1 MKPILG
7 IAVFAM
13 FCTTAGAQLRLTD
26 GTYTVVK
33 EVRSGKP
40 TWTVIYSGHSAS
52 AYGSESPRLKYTL
65 QFSENCRFKSPEE
78 YDCDHP
84 LIVGEIFGNHHFQP
98 SGSLSGTMVSLDD
111 DLGELTLIEFK
122 GEGRSRDIRHYYK
135 ILRVETMSGDLVTTP
150 AETKQSQPSVKD
162 TSDVEQRSSSQRATV
177 RKDIPAIAKAANGAI
192 VTIVMANDDKP
203 IALGTGFLVG
213 SGGVIVTNYHVIQ
226 RGNSAAIKFPDGTVV
241 PVDGVLA
248 ADKVRDLAIVK
259 VHGKTFHTLTLG
271 NSDDVQVGEEV
282 VAIGNPLSLEST
294 VSNGIVSGVRT
305 DKEAGGEFLQITAPI
320 THGSSGGPLFN
331 MTGEVVGVTTLG
343 IEGAGNL
350 NFAIPV
356 NDAKRLLETYSS
368 KIKDFPNEPEPTK
381 SVKRAGA
388 EDAPPSAS
396 DAAGN
401 STSIARSYYQQ
412 LFDAGG
418 FSKGVPNAVCFSD
431 DPHSGTFF
439 TFVAYAY
446 DKDYYDAQAK
456 VQALHPVPT
465 DPDIATPEMM
475 TQFDIMAK
483 VQKTAPYV
491 SFLMKVWLES
501 FSPNVQQFFRS
512 GGRLLEEDIYDKGVK
527 TNTLEYRWDGS
538 SWFIS
543 VSPID
548 PKAYSRTSKI
558 LRMSIEP
565 TTMRYVE
572 STTVTMTVGWGD
584 VAASETNQY
593 GPWAGA
599 CEKVP
604 NPK

>member
-1 MKPILG
+1 M
-7 IAVFAM
+7 
-13 FCTTAGAQLRLTD
+13 
-26 GTYTVVK
+26 
-33 EVRSGKP
+33 
-40 TWTVIYSGHSAS
+40 
-52 AYGSESPRLKYTL
+52 
-65 QFSENCRFKSPEE
+65 
-78 YDCDHP
+78 
-84 LIVGEIFGNHHFQP
+84 
-98 SGSLSGTMVSLDD
+98 
-111 DLGELTLIEFK
+111 
-122 GEGRSRDIRHYYK
+122 
-135 ILRVETMSGDLVTTP
+135 
-150 AETKQSQPSVKD
+150 
-162 TSDVEQRSSSQRATV
+162 
-177 RKDIPAIAKAANGAI
+177 
-192 VTIVMANDDKP
+192 
-203 IALGTGFLVG
+203 
-213 SGGVIVTNYHVIQ
+213 TNYHVIQ
-226 RGNSAAIKFPDGTVV
+226 EGNVAVVKFSDGTAL

-248 ADKVRDLAIVK
+248 ADKVRDLAVIK
-259 VHGKTFHTLTLG
+259 YTAKLFERSLWAIPITFKSGKKSLQ
-271 NSDDVQVGEEV
+271 S
-282 VAIGNPLSLEST
+282 AIHCSLEST

-305 DKEAGGEFLQITAPI
+305 DEEAGGEFLQITAPI
-320 THGSSGGPLFN
+320 SHGSSGGPLFN

-483 VQKTAPYV
+483 FRKLRRT
-491 SFLMKVWLES
+491 FL
-501 FSPNVQQFFRS
+501 FS
-512 GGRLLEEDIYDKGVK
+512 
-527 TNTLEYRWDGS
+527 
-538 SWFIS
+538 
-543 VSPID
+543 
-548 PKAYSRTSKI
+548 
-558 LRMSIEP
+558 
-565 TTMRYVE
+565 
-572 STTVTMTVGWGD
+572 
-584 VAASETNQY
+584 
-593 GPWAGA
+593 
-599 CEKVP
+599 
-604 NPK
+604 